1 MEALMGPFLWIAKLT
16 LFSFILTVFSPLRYT
31 RQLAYIGILISGILY
46 WGTAMTLGVTCG
58 PQGGTSREAFLTG
71 LMSGVCASHSGSMRW
86 VTILIGAT
94 SVSVDLLIFA
104 LPLRA
109 VLGLKLPRKKKIG
122 VVLIFGVAF
131 RHVVLTLAFRCK
143 C

>member
-16 LFSFILTVFSPLRYT
+16 LFYFIFAVFSPLRYT

-46 WGTAMTLGVTCG
+46 WGTAMVLGVTCG
-58 PQGGTSREAFLTG
+58 PQGGTSREALLAG
-71 LMSGVCASHSGSMRW
+71 MMSGVCASHSGSVRW

-94 SVSVDLLIFA
+94 SGFVDLLIFA

-109 VLGLKLPRKKKIG
+109 VLGLKLPRRKKIG
-122 VVLIFGVAF
+122 VILVFGVA
-131 RHVVLTLAFRCK
+131 
-143 C
+143 